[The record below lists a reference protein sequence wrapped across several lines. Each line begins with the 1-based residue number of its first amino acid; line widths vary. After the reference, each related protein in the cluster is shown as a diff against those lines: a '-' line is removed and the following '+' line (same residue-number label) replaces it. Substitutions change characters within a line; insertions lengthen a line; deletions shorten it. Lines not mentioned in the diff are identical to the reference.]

1 MIVAQ
6 ASTTASSIYNN
17 SSIDHLLC
25 DADVAIME
33 SSSTTITTTTM
44 PLLLLCATVAVS
56 ALLLSLLSRRK
67 GPGAKTGRLPPGP
80 PALLFLAKFL
90 ALRRSIFD
98 LGPLLRDMHARY
110 GPVISL
116 RLARTLVFVADRR
129 LAHRA
134 LVQGGAT
141 FPDRPPPV
149 DPGTL
154 FTAGGR
160 DISSSPY
167 GAYWRLVRRNLAGD
181 ALTPARVACFAPA
194 RRWACDGLV
203 DSLVD
208 SLRARAGAVELRPLL
223 RRAMFELLVY
233 MCFGARLGPDA
244 LDEVE
249 ALQHGALLSVTSF
262 PVFAFFPAVTKR
274 LFRRRWEE
282 NVAVRRRQDEVF
294 VPLIHAARGGDD
306 DPPCYA
312 ASLRALR
319 VAEEGDRPLTDAE
332 MVSLCSEF
340 LNGGTD
346 TTVTLVEWIMA
357 ELVNHP
363 DVQAKVHEEVTSGS
377 KEAEEL
383 LSGGGG
389 GELRFL
395 KAVVLEGLRLHPPG
409 HFVLPHGV
417 RGDANIGGYTVP
429 KGAEVN
435 FLVAEIGRDEEV
447 WTAAREFRP
456 SRFMDGGEGCGV
468 DITGSR
474 EIKMMP
480 FGAGRR
486 MCPGYT
492 LGMHHAEYFVAR
504 MVRDLEWRPRWT
516 AWRSTWRRRWISP
529 PS

>member
-1 MIVAQ
+1 ME
-6 ASTTASSIYNN
+6 TT
-17 SSIDHLLC
+17 D
-25 DADVAIME
+25 
-33 SSSTTITTTTM
+33 SSSSFTSGATTVVIA
-44 PLLLLCATVAVS
+44 LVS
-56 ALLLSLLSRRK
+56 LSLVLLARGHKNRK
-67 GPGAKTGRLPPGP
+67 AGTGRLPPGP
-80 PALLFLAKFL
+80 PSLLFLAKFL

-98 LGPLLRDMHARY
+98 LAPLLRDMHARY

-129 LAHRA
+129 LAHRI

-141 FPDRPPPV
+141 FADRPPLV
-149 DPGTL
+149 DPSSL

-160 DISSSPY
+160 DVSSSPY
-167 GAYWRLVRRNLAGD
+167 GAYWRLVRRNLAAE
-181 ALTPARVACFAPA
+181 ALQPARVALFAPA

-203 DSLVD
+203 DSLRRQSTGED
-208 SLRARAGAVELRPLL
+208 DAGGAVTLRPFL

-233 MCFGARLGPDA
+233 MCLGERLGQDV
-244 LDEVE
+244 LEEIED
-249 ALQHGALLSVTSF
+249 LQHRVLRSVTTF
-262 PVFAFFPAVTKR
+262 PIFAFFPAVTKR
-274 LFRRRWEE
+274 LFRSRWEA
-282 NVAVRRRQDEVF
+282 NVAVRRRQDELF
-294 VPLIHAARGGDD
+294 VPLIHATRGND

-312 ASLRALR
+312 DSLRALR
-319 VAEEGDRPLTDAE
+319 VPDEGDRPLTDAE

-357 ELVNHP
+357 ELLNHP
-363 DVQAKVHEEVTSGS
+363 DVQAKVHEEVIRSS
-377 KEAEEL
+377 PNPAEH
-383 LSGGGG
+383 GGGDVQVQAMPY
-389 GELRFL
+389 L

-417 RGDANIGGYTVP
+417 RGDDADVGGYTVP

-456 SRFMDGGEGCGV
+456 ERFLDGGDGCGV

-486 MCPGYT
+486 MCPGYS
-492 LGMHHAEYFVAR
+492 LGIHHAEYFVAR
-504 MVRDLEWRPRWT
+504 MVRDLEWRPPVDGAAVDMAEELDFTVVMKQPLR
-516 AWRSTWRRRWISP
+516 ARIVARH
-529 PS
+529 

>member
-1 MIVAQ
+1 MED
-6 ASTTASSIYNN
+6 STTMAP
-17 SSIDHLLC
+17 
-25 DADVAIME
+25 M
-33 SSSTTITTTTM
+33 
-44 PLLLLCATVAVS
+44 LLLCATL
-56 ALLLSLLSRRK
+56 ALLFLLRRVLGRK
-67 GPGAKTGRLPPGP
+67 NQKTGRLPPGP

-98 LGPLLRDMHARY
+98 LGPLLRELHARH

-129 LAHRA
+129 LAHRV

-141 FPDRPPPV
+141 FADRPPLG
-149 DPGTL
+149 DLGRL
-154 FTAGGR
+154 FTAGGH

-167 GAYWRLVRRNLAGD
+167 GPYWRLVRRNLAGE
-181 ALTPARVACFAPA
+181 ALQPSRVGLFAPA
-194 RRWACDGLV
+194 RRWACDALV
-203 DSLVD
+203 S
-208 SLRARAGAVELRPLL
+208 SLRKHGGGEAVTLRPFL

-233 MCFGARLGPDA
+233 MCFGKRLGPEA
-244 LDEVE
+244 LDEIE
-249 ALQHGALLSVTSF
+249 ELQHRVLLSVTAF
-262 PVFAFFPAVTKR
+262 PVFAFFPAVTRR
-274 LFRRRWEE
+274 LFRKRWEAY
-282 NVAVRRRQDEVF
+282 VAVHRRQDEVF
-294 VPLIHAARGGDD
+294 VPLIHSTRGGD

-312 ASLRALR
+312 DSLRALR
-319 VAEEGDRPLTDAE
+319 VGDEGDRPLTDAE

-363 DVQAKVHEEVTSGS
+363 DVQAKVFEEVNA
-377 KEAEEL
+377 KPEL
-383 LSGGGG
+383 NDGDIQAMPY
-389 GELRFL
+389 L

-417 RGDANIGGYTVP
+417 QSDADIGGYTVP
-429 KGAEVN
+429 KGSEVN
-435 FLVAEIGRDEEV
+435 FLVAEIGRDETV

-456 SRFMDGGEGCGV
+456 ERFLDGGEGHDV

-486 MCPGYT
+486 MCPGYS

-504 MVRDLEWRPRWT
+504 MVKELEWLPPADEGAVVDMAEVLDFTTVMKHPLRARVIPR
-516 AWRSTWRRRWISP
+516 S
-529 PS
+529 

>member
-1 MIVAQ
+1 
-6 ASTTASSIYNN
+6 
-17 SSIDHLLC
+17 
-25 DADVAIME
+25 ME
-33 SSSTTITTTTM
+33 
-44 PLLLLCATVAVS
+44 PLLLLVAVAS
-56 ALLLSLLSRRK
+56 SVVLLSLIQRSHVRSSK
-67 GPGAKTGRLPPGP
+67 NKLPPGP

-141 FPDRPPPV
+141 FASRPPPA
-149 DPGTL
+149 DPGSL

-160 DISSSPY
+160 DVSSSPY
-167 GAYWRLVRRNLAGD
+167 GAYWRLVRRNLAAE
-181 ALTPARVACFAPA
+181 ALQPARVALFAPA
-194 RRWACDGLV
+194 RRWACDGLLAGLRC
-203 DSLVD
+203 SHAAAGGALVQ
-208 SLRARAGAVELRPLL
+208 LRPLL

-233 MCFGARLGPDA
+233 MCFGARLGQEA
-244 LDEVE
+244 LDEIE
-249 ALQHGALLSVTSF
+249 DLQHRALLSVTTF

-274 LFRRRWEE
+274 LFRRRWEDY
-282 NVAVRRRQDEVF
+282 VAVRRRQDQVF
-294 VPLIHAARGGDD
+294 VPLIHAATRNGDDD
-306 DPPCYA
+306 DPPPPCYA
-312 ASLRALR
+312 DSLRALR
-319 VAEEGDRPLTDAE
+319 VPDQQEGQAGGERPLTDAE

-363 DVQAKVHEEVTSGS
+363 GIQARVRGEVRDNDVQQA
-377 KEAEEL
+377 APL
-383 LSGGGG
+383 Y
-389 GELRFL
+389 L
-395 KAVVLEGLRLHPPG
+395 KAVVMEGLRLHPPG
-409 HFVLPHGV
+409 HFVLPHAVHG
-417 RGDANIGGYTVP
+417 GGAAEIGGYAVP

-435 FLVAEIGRDEEV
+435 FLVAEIGRDEAV

-456 SRFMDGGEGCGV
+456 ERFLPGGEGCGV

-480 FGAGRR
+480 FDAGRR
-486 MCPGYT
+486 MCPGYA
-492 LGMHHAEYFVAR
+492 LGTHHAEYFVAR
-504 MVRDLEWRPRWT
+504 LVQDLEWRPAADGEVVDMAEELDFTTVMKHPLR
-516 AWRSTWRRRWISP
+516 ARISATN
-529 PS
+529 